1 VDGGKGQLGVAAAAL
16 KDLHIEGVDVVALAK
31 DLRQRHTDRSEDRVY
46 IIGKK
51 DPVYVSKWP
60 EALFLLQRVRDEA
73 HRFAVAYHRHLK
85 RKEDFHSLLDEITGI
100 GTAKK
105 KALLTL
111 FGDVGTIRDAS
122 IQELQGVQGIGRKTA
137 AKIHAFLKG
146 AGGSR

>member
-1 VDGGKGQLGVAAAAL
+1 
-16 KDLHIEGVDVVALAK
+16 
-31 DLRQRHTDRSEDRVY
+31 
-46 IIGKK
+46 
-51 DPVYVSKWP
+51 
-60 EALFLLQRVRDEA
+60 VRDEA

-105 KALLTL
+105 KACLTL